1 MASILRINEAVTL
14 EFFERPGLKYTTDRL
29 FKNMNACINQKISEI
44 RNIDCIKESEFAEII
59 SYEKIYLRFKYRF
72 LKMLLDEAVEMSL
85 TQKAKYDVLSN
96 VISLLSK
103 EKLYNA
109 IDGEMIIY
117 SVIDVI
123 KTIETTNPM
132 QSVALG
138 SIIATLKQKFFV
150 IKPPYSYD

>member
-1 MASILRINEAVTL
+1 MASILRIDEAVTL
-14 EFFERPGLKYTTDRL
+14 EFFERPGLKYTTDQL

-44 RNIDCIKESEFAEII
+44 RNMDYIKDSEFAEII

-85 TQKAKYDVLSN
+85 TERNKHDVLGN

-103 EKLYNA
+103 DKIYNS

-117 SVIDVI
+117 AVIDVI
-123 KTIETTNPM
+123 KNIETTNPM
-132 QSVALG
+132 QSVTLG
-138 SIIATLKQKFFV
+138 GIIAALKQKFFV

>member
-1 MASILRINEAVTL
+1 MASILRIDEAVTL
-14 EFFERPGLKYTTDRL
+14 EFFERPGLKYTTDQL

-44 RNIDCIKESEFAEII
+44 RNMDCIRESEFAEVI
-59 SYEKIYLRFKYRF
+59 SYEKVYLRFKYRF

-85 TQKAKYDVLSN
+85 KEKGKYDVLSN